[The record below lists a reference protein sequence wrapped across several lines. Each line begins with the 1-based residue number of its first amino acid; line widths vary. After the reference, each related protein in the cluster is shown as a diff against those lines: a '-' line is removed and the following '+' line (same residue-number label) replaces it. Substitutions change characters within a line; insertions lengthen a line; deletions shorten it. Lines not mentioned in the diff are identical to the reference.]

1 MVPFNGARKVKLKG
15 KIALVTGAAG
25 GIGQAIT
32 ERLASEGA
40 DVGVVDLH
48 KESVEKVV
56 TMVEEKGRRVL
67 GMTVDVSKKS
77 QVETMVRDVIDE
89 FGQIDIF
96 FNNAGIVVVQ
106 NFLDIKE
113 EDWDRIMEVNLKGV
127 FLCGQA
133 IAREMVKQKNGK
145 IINTASLAAHRG
157 RPELAAY
164 AASKTAV
171 VSLTRSM
178 ALAFAGQ
185 GITVNALAPGIVD
198 TKMWETI
205 DGQMASLWDLP
216 KGQPMQN
223 RVNVVP
229 MQRPAQPEE
238 VANVAL
244 FLASDE
250 ADYMTGQTLY
260 TDGAVRVSFRNH
272 AESPPSI

>member
-1 MVPFNGARKVKLKG
+1 VKLKG

-25 GIGQAIT
+25 GIGRAIA

-48 KESVEKVV
+48 KEAVQEVV
-56 TMVEEKGRRVL
+56 AMVEGKGRRAL

-77 QVETMVRDVIDE
+77 QVETMVRDVIGE
-89 FGQIDIF
+89 FGRIDIF

-106 NFLDIKE
+106 EFLDIE
-113 EDWDRIMEVNLKGV
+113 EADWDRIMEVNLKGV

-133 IAREMVKQKNGK
+133 IAREMVKQKKGK

-178 ALAFAGQ
+178 ALAFAGE

-198 TKMWETI
+198 TEMWETI
-205 DGQMASLWDLP
+205 DGQMASLWGLP

-223 RVNVVP
+223 RVNAVP
-229 MQRPAQPEE
+229 MKRPAQPEE

-244 FLASDE
+244 FLASDA

-260 TDGAVRVSFRNH
+260 IDGGDSA
-272 AESPPSI
+272 

>member
-1 MVPFNGARKVKLKG
+1 MKLKG

-25 GIGQAIT
+25 GIGRAIA

-48 KESVEKVV
+48 KEAVQEVV
-56 TMVEEKGRRVL
+56 AMVEGKGRRAL
-67 GMTVDVSKKS
+67 GMTVDVSKKT
-77 QVETMVRDVIDE
+77 QVETMVRDVIGE
-89 FGQIDIF
+89 FGRIDIF

-106 NFLDIKE
+106 EFLDIE
-113 EDWDRIMEVNLKGV
+113 EADWDRIMEVNLKGV

-133 IAREMVKQKNGK
+133 IVREMVKQKKGK

-178 ALAFAGQ
+178 ALAFAGE

-198 TKMWETI
+198 TEMWETI
-205 DGQMASLWDLP
+205 DGQMASLWGLP

-223 RVNVVP
+223 RVNAVP
-229 MQRPAQPEE
+229 MKRPAQPEE

-260 TDGAVRVSFRNH
+260 IDGGDSA
-272 AESPPSI
+272 

>member
-1 MVPFNGARKVKLKG
+1 MKLKG

-25 GIGQAIT
+25 GIGRAIVK
-32 ERLASEGA
+32 RLASEGA
-40 DVGVVDLH
+40 DVAVVDLH
-48 KESVEKVV
+48 RESVQEVV
-56 TMVEEKGRRVL
+56 TMVEKKGRRAL
-67 GMTVDVSKKS
+67 GMTADVSKKS
-77 QVETMVRDVIDE
+77 QVNNMVRDVINE
-89 FGQIDIF
+89 FGQIDVF
-96 FNNAGIVVVQ
+96 FNNAGIVVVHE
-106 NFLDIKE
+106 FLDIKE
-113 EDWDRIMEVNLKGV
+113 KDWDRIMEVNLKGV

-133 IAREMVKQKNGK
+133 VAREMVKQKKGK

-178 ALAFAGQ
+178 ALAFAGE

-198 TKMWETI
+198 TPMWETI
-205 DGQMASLWDLP
+205 DRQMASLWDLP
-216 KGQPMQN
+216 KGTPMQN

-229 MQRPAQPEE
+229 MQRPAQPDE

-250 ADYMTGQTLY
+250 ADYITGQTLY
-260 TDGAVRVSFRNH
+260 IDGGDSA
-272 AESPPSI
+272 

>member
-1 MVPFNGARKVKLKG
+1 MKLKG
-15 KIALVTGAAG
+15 KIAVVTGAAG
-25 GIGQAIT
+25 GIGRAIA

-48 KESVEKVV
+48 KESVEEVV
-56 TMVEEKGRRVL
+56 TMVEEKGRRAL

-77 QVETMVRDVIDE
+77 QVETMVRDVIDK

-145 IINTASLAAHRG
+145 IINTAALAAHRG

-178 ALAFAGQ
+178 ALAFAGE

-205 DGQMASLWDLP
+205 DGPMASLWGLP

-250 ADYMTGQTLY
+250 ANYMTGQTLY
-260 TDGAVRVSFRNH
+260 IDGGDSA
-272 AESPPSI
+272 

>member
-1 MVPFNGARKVKLKG
+1 MKLQG
-15 KIALVTGAAG
+15 KAALVTGAAG
-25 GIGQAIT
+25 GIGRAIA

-40 DVGVVDLH
+40 DIGVVDLQ
-48 KESVEKVV
+48 KEAVQEVV
-56 TMVEEKGRRVL
+56 TLLEERGGRAF
-67 GMTVDVSKKS
+67 GMTVDVSKKD
-77 QVETMVRDVIDE
+77 QVENMVRDAINQ

-96 FNNAGIVVVQ
+96 FNNAGIVIVQ
-106 NFLDIKE
+106 DFLDIEE

-133 IAREMVKQKNGK
+133 IAREMVKQKKGK

-178 ALAFAGQ
+178 ALAFAGE

-205 DGQMASLWDLP
+205 DGQMASLWNLP

-229 MQRPAQPEE
+229 MGRPAQPEE

-244 FLASDE
+244 FLASNE

-260 TDGAVRVSFRNH
+260 IDGGDSA
-272 AESPPSI
+272 

>member
-1 MVPFNGARKVKLKG
+1 MKLKG

-25 GIGQAIT
+25 GIGRAIVK
-32 ERLASEGA
+32 RLASEGA

-48 KESVEKVV
+48 RESVQEVV
-56 TMVEEKGRRVL
+56 TMVEEKGRRAL
-67 GMTVDVSKKS
+67 GMTVDVSKKG
-77 QVETMVRDVIDE
+77 QVETMVRDVINV

-96 FNNAGIVVVQ
+96 FNNAGIVVVHE
-106 NFLDIKE
+106 FLDIE
-113 EDWDRIMEVNLKGV
+113 EKDWDRIMEINLKGV

-133 IAREMVKQKNGK
+133 VAREMVKLKKGK

-157 RPELAAY
+157 RPELAPY

-178 ALAFAGQ
+178 ALAFATE

-198 TKMWETI
+198 TPMWETI
-205 DGQMASLWDLP
+205 DRQMASLWDLP
-216 KGQPMQN
+216 KGTPMQN

-229 MQRPAQPEE
+229 MQRPAQPDE

-260 TDGAVRVSFRNH
+260 IDGGDSA
-272 AESPPSI
+272 

>member
-1 MVPFNGARKVKLKG
+1 MKLKG

-25 GIGQAIT
+25 GIGRAIA

-48 KESVEKVV
+48 KEAVQEVV
-56 TMVEEKGRRVL
+56 AMVEGKGRRAL

-77 QVETMVRDVIDE
+77 QVETMVRDVIGE

-106 NFLDIKE
+106 EFLDIE
-113 EDWDRIMEVNLKGV
+113 EADWDRIMEVNLKGV

-133 IAREMVKQKNGK
+133 IAREMVKQKKGK

-178 ALAFAGQ
+178 ALAFAGE

-198 TKMWETI
+198 TEMWETI
-205 DGQMASLWDLP
+205 DGQMASLWGLP

-223 RVNVVP
+223 RVNAVP
-229 MQRPAQPEE
+229 MKRPAQPEE

-244 FLASDE
+244 FLASDA

-260 TDGAVRVSFRNH
+260 IDGGDSA
-272 AESPPSI
+272 

>member
-15 KIALVTGAAG
+15 KVALVTGAAG
-25 GIGQAIT
+25 GIGRAIT
-32 ERLASEGA
+32 ERLAREGA

-48 KESVEKVV
+48 KAAVEEVV
-56 TMVEEKGRRVL
+56 TMVEENGRRAL

-77 QVETMVRDVIDE
+77 QVETMVRDVIDK

-178 ALAFAGQ
+178 ALAFAGE

-229 MQRPAQPEE
+229 MQRAAQPEE

-250 ADYMTGQTLY
+250 ANYMTGQTLY
-260 TDGAVRVSFRNH
+260 IDGGDSA
-272 AESPPSI
+272 

>member
-15 KIALVTGAAG
+15 KIAVVTGAAG
-25 GIGQAIT
+25 GIGRAIA

-48 KESVEKVV
+48 KAAVEEVV
-56 TMVEEKGRRVL
+56 TMVEEKGRRAL

-77 QVETMVRDVIDE
+77 QVETMVRDVIDK

-178 ALAFAGQ
+178 ALAFAGE

-205 DGQMASLWDLP
+205 DGQMASLWGLP

-250 ADYMTGQTLY
+250 ANYMTGQTLY
-260 TDGAVRVSFRNH
+260 IDGAIRREGERKSAQR
-272 AESPPSI
+272 

>member
-1 MVPFNGARKVKLKG
+1 MKLKG
-15 KIALVTGAAG
+15 KIAVVTGAAG
-25 GIGQAIT
+25 GIGRAIA

-48 KESVEKVV
+48 KESVEEVV
-56 TMVEEKGRRVL
+56 TMVEEKGRRAL
-67 GMTVDVSKKS
+67 GMTVDVSKKT
-77 QVETMVRDVIDE
+77 QVETMVRDVIDK

-133 IAREMVKQKNGK
+133 IAREMVKQKKGK

-178 ALAFAGQ
+178 ALAFAGE

-238 VANVAL
+238 VANVAVK
-244 FLASDE
+244 LAKELAKRS
-250 ADYMTGQTLY
+250 TGQTLY
-260 TDGAVRVSFRNH
+260 IDGGDSA
-272 AESPPSI
+272 

>member
-1 MVPFNGARKVKLKG
+1 MVPFNGVRKVKLKG

-25 GIGQAIT
+25 GIGRAIA

-48 KESVEKVV
+48 KEAVQEVV
-56 TMVEEKGRRVL
+56 AMVEGKGRRAL

-77 QVETMVRDVIDE
+77 QVETMVRDVIGE
-89 FGQIDIF
+89 FGRIDIF

-106 NFLDIKE
+106 EFLDIE
-113 EDWDRIMEVNLKGV
+113 EADWDRIMEVNLKGV

-133 IAREMVKQKNGK
+133 IAREMVKQKKGK

-178 ALAFAGQ
+178 ALAFAGE

-198 TKMWETI
+198 TEMWETI
-205 DGQMASLWDLP
+205 DGQMASLWGLP
-216 KGQPMQN
+216 KCQPMQN
-223 RVNVVP
+223 RVNAVP

-260 TDGAVRVSFRNH
+260 IDGGDSA
-272 AESPPSI
+272 

>member
-15 KIALVTGAAG
+15 KVALVTGAAG
-25 GIGQAIT
+25 GIGRAIT

-48 KESVEKVV
+48 KAAVEEVV
-56 TMVEEKGRRVL
+56 TMVEENGRRAL

-77 QVETMVRDVIDE
+77 QVETMVRNVIDK

-133 IAREMVKQKNGK
+133 IAREMVKQKKGK

-157 RPELAAY
+157 LDPGAH
-164 AASKTAV
+164 
-171 VSLTRSM
+171 
-178 ALAFAGQ
+178 GQ
-185 GITVNALAPGIVD
+185 T
-198 TKMWETI
+198 
-205 DGQMASLWDLP
+205 P
-216 KGQPMQN
+216 KG
-223 RVNVVP
+223 
-229 MQRPAQPEE
+229 
-238 VANVAL
+238 
-244 FLASDE
+244 
-250 ADYMTGQTLY
+250 
-260 TDGAVRVSFRNH
+260 
-272 AESPPSI
+272 

>member
-1 MVPFNGARKVKLKG
+1 MKLKG
-15 KIALVTGAAG
+15 KIAVVTGAAG
-25 GIGQAIT
+25 GIGRAIA

-40 DVGVVDLH
+40 DVGVVDVH
-48 KESVEKVV
+48 KESVQKVV
-56 TMVEEKGRRVL
+56 TMVEKKGRRAL

-77 QVETMVRDVIDE
+77 EVENMVREVINK

-96 FNNAGIVVVQ
+96 FNNAGIVIVQ
-106 NFLDIKE
+106 DFLDITE

-133 IAREMVKQKNGK
+133 IAREMVKQKKGK

-178 ALAFAGQ
+178 ALAFAGE

-229 MQRPAQPEE
+229 MRRPAQPAE

-244 FLASDE
+244 FLASGE

-260 TDGAVRVSFRNH
+260 IDGGDPA
-272 AESPPSI
+272 